1 MTIKIPTDTF
11 VALTDEI
18 ADLLMCVDLG
28 DEKYESLLVMSN
40 GGQSFNDEGLDIYI
54 KWNNDWLRY
63 FPITCNIYFNYSCID
78 YFLIYI

>member
-11 VALTDEI
+11 LALTDDI

-54 KWNNDWLRY
+54 KWNNQVEEMLSTY
-63 FPITCNIYFNYSCID
+63 FKMED
-78 YFLIYI
+78 

>member
-1 MTIKIPTDTF
+1 MTTKIPNETF

-28 DEKYESLLVMSN
+28 DENYESLLVMSN

-54 KWNNDWLRY
+54 KWNNQVEEMLSTY
-63 FPITCNIYFNYSCID
+63 FKMED
-78 YFLIYI
+78 

>member
-1 MTIKIPTDTF
+1 MKTKIPTDTF

-40 GGQSFNDEGLDIYI
+40 GGQTFNDEGLDMYI
-54 KWNNDWLRY
+54 EWNNQVEEMLSTY
-63 FPITCNIYFNYSCID
+63 FKMED
-78 YFLIYI
+78 